1 MAFII
6 VANKALAQRK
16 DLSYEWIDV
25 NNKYLDELLQ
35 TYRNVEIGLQ
45 ETVLGRYYTLDVR
58 KCRPQHATINQI
70 VAEDLLVGGM
80 RAGLPT
86 LTLEQSYYRPM
97 LKAVDYVRLAK
108 RNQHPSHAVDAS
120 EAEDLI
126 ISKLRKGSRQNCLFT
141 ANGFFV
147 RPVHG
152 ATDTRLVGAC
162 RIMYHNSND
171 TCGVL
176 HMPGK
181 VNYYP
186 FDMETVEF
194 NDNGDLY
201 VMIKNAKNTPAVV
214 FGGRLFV
221 AGIDKE
227 LMVVGKTHALLRLD
241 HTFMID
247 WAVRYAFILF
257 PGLGLSRLTPEFVS
271 SLEFKRILLASE
283 YSFQVELEGSGYHAV
298 DTAVEQWWHR
308 EFRVMNYENQNDH
321 YGMVTE
327 ANGRVLDYWGVYH
340 SISNV
345 LFYNILRDDRGQRF
359 HAHSVN
365 YMREAATTDKRN
377 RKEQDRYTSAR
388 SRVFQK
394 RK

>member
-45 ETVLGRYYTLDVR
+45 ETVLRRYYTLDAR

-70 VAEDLLVGGM
+70 VAEDLLVSGM

-171 TCGVL
+171 SCGVL

-186 FDMETVEF
+186 FDMESVEF

-227 LMVVGKTHALLRLD
+227 LMVAGKTHALLRLD

-257 PGLGLSRLTPEFVS
+257 PGIEMSRLTPEFVS
-271 SLEFKRILLASE
+271 SIEFKRKLLASE
-283 YSFQVELEGSGYHAV
+283 YSFQVELTGSGYHAV
-298 DTAVEQWWHR
+298 DTSVEQWWHR
-308 EFRVMNYENQNDH
+308 EFRVTNYENQNDH
-321 YGMVTE
+321 YGMVVE
-327 ANGRVLDYWGVYH
+327 SNGHVLDYWGVYYG
-340 SISNV
+340 IANV
-345 LFYNILRDDRGQRF
+345 LYHNLVRDDRGKRF

-365 YMREAATTDKRN
+365 YMREGAVTDKRD
-377 RKEQDRYTSAR
+377 RKERDRYTTAR
-388 SRVFQK
+388 SRIFQK

>member
-1 MAFII
+1 MALTI

-25 NNKYLDELLQ
+25 NNRYLDELLLQ
-35 TYRNVEIGLQ
+35 YRNVEIGLQ
-45 ETVLGRYYTLDVR
+45 DPVLKKYYTLDAR
-58 KCRPQHATINQI
+58 KCRPEHATINQI
-70 VAEDLLVGGM
+70 VSGDTLIGGM
-80 RAGLPT
+80 RNGLPV

-108 RNQHPSHAVDAS
+108 RNQHPSHEVDAS

-126 ISKLRKGSRQNCLFT
+126 IAKLRKGSRQQCMFT

-147 RPVHG
+147 RPIHG
-152 ATDTRLVGAC
+152 ATDTRLLGAC

-171 TCGVL
+171 ACGVL

-181 VNYYP
+181 VSYYP
-186 FDMETVEF
+186 FDEKTVKF

-201 VMIKNAKNTPAVV
+201 VMIKKPTNTPAVV
-214 FGGRLFV
+214 FGGRLFI

-227 LMVVGKTHALLRLD
+227 LRIVGRTHATLHLD
-241 HTFMID
+241 HTFMMD

-257 PGLGLSRLTPEFVS
+257 PGMELSRLTPEFINSV
-271 SLEFKRILLASE
+271 EFKRKLLGSE
-283 YSFQVELEGSGYHAV
+283 YSFQVELEGTGYHAV
-298 DTAVEQWWHR
+298 DTAVDQWWYR
-308 EFRVMNYENQNDH
+308 ELRAMNYENLNDY
-321 YGMVTE
+321 YGLVTE
-327 ANGRVLDYWGVYH
+327 ANGRVIDYWGVYY
-340 SISNV
+340 SISNI
-345 LFYNILRDDRGQRF
+345 LYHNLLRDDRGKRF

-365 YMREAATTDKRN
+365 YMREAATTDKRD
-377 RKEQDRYTSAR
+377 RKERDRYTTAR
-388 SRVFQK
+388 SRIIQK